1 MKRNNPVVIEAIEA
15 VDEVLCLLREKWMN
29 EKDNK
34 KKAQLFK
41 KIDPVL
47 DERLRLMKLRDSG
60 ELHDFSILIE

>member
-1 MKRNNPVVIEAIEA
+1 MKRNNLVVIEA
-15 VDEVLCLLREKWMN
+15 VDGVLRLLREKWMN

-41 KIDPVL
+41 KIDLVL